1 MKKFILI
8 LFIISKIIHA
18 QENSKVNSIGFGL
31 GNTISLVLKNTNFN
45 NNVAFDTITGKPSF
59 FIDYKNKSDS
69 IKHFRLNIISEFPE
83 KVDDIKTFYN
93 FFLSMGIEK
102 DLPFIKSQKIN
113 IYYGSDIYYK
123 TNLVK
128 SKLTPWSL
136 FSHGF
141 GFIGLIGFDYNINN
155 DFSINCEFNLGIGYH
170 QNQDGFADPNTGRI
184 LLERKFVSNKNFS
197 IGLRKSF

>member
-8 LFIISKIIHA
+8 FFIVYKTIYS

-31 GNTISLVLKNTNFN
+31 GNTISVFLKNTNFN
-45 NNVAFDTITGKPSF
+45 NNGAFDIITGRPSF

-93 FFLSMGIEK
+93 FFLSIGIEK
-102 DLPFIKSQKIN
+102 DLAFIKSQKIN

-128 SKLTPWSL
+128 GKLTPWSL

-141 GFIGLIGFDYNINN
+141 GFIGLIGFDYNIKN
-155 DFSINCEFNLGIGYH
+155 DFSINSEFNLGVGYH
-170 QNQDGFADPNTGRI
+170 QNQEGFADPNTARI
-184 LLERKFVSNKNFS
+184 LIERKLVTNKNFS